1 MLFIVYLSFRVI
13 EWTLFD
19 DGNRTEIAKKILADM
34 AAEPGINCL
43 ILGGSNSVFGISAK
57 QISEVLNFK
66 CYNLSMLNQGY
77 SSSAYWSFVEDALD
91 GNEKQIKYV
100 IYSSI
105 MPYRDIK
112 YFNEK
117 QIAEKNKVDNAN
129 LSEGDKF
136 PLFSINSFI
145 FSNFFLFPSSEYN
158 L

>member
-1 MLFIVYLSFRVI
+1 MLYTGKGNQIIFWVIIPLLFIVYLSFRVI

-91 GNEKQIKYV
+91 GDEKQIKYV
-100 IYSSI
+100 
-105 MPYRDIK
+105 
-112 YFNEK
+112 
-117 QIAEKNKVDNAN
+117 
-129 LSEGDKF
+129 
-136 PLFSINSFI
+136 
-145 FSNFFLFPSSEYN
+145 
-158 L
+158 